1 MGQSLVGSRYDL
13 HVVRTK
19 PPGVAEQ
26 DYYAIHNGDV
36 EEVADAAHSADR
48 APSVDGGD
56 ITGYIHSWEVGTTVD
71 GPGIRLVAFLTG
83 CFLRCQYC
91 HNPDTWHKH
100 NGRPVTVS
108 RAMREVSKYAQV
120 LKISKGGITLSG
132 GEPMVQREFMMQI
145 FRRSKQLGLHTCVD
159 TSGRLGERLSDDDL
173 MQIDLNLLDI
183 KSGDPDIY
191 KTVTGQPLAPT
202 VEYARRLSALRRPM
216 WVRYVLVTGLTDQF
230 DNVEKVADICAGLQS
245 LERVEILRFHQ
256 MGRDKWHKLGLIYP
270 LQNTEPP
277 DAELTERV
285 RGQFRSRGITVY

>member
-1 MGQSLVGSRYDL
+1 MSQSLVGSRYDL

-19 PPGVAEQ
+19 PSGVADQ
-26 DYYAIHNGDV
+26 DYYAIHAGDV
-36 EEVADAAHSADR
+36 EEVAEGD
-48 APSVDGGD
+48 D
-56 ITGYIHSWEVGTTVD
+56 ITGYVHSYEVGSTVD

-100 NGRPVTVS
+100 NGRPVTVA
-108 RAMREVSKYAQV
+108 RAMREVGKYAQV
-120 LKISKGGITLSG
+120 LKMSRGGITLSG

-159 TSGRLGERLSDDDL
+159 TSGRLGDRLTDDDL

-202 VEYARRLSALRRPM
+202 VEYARRLAALQRPM
-216 WVRYVLVTGLTDQF
+216 WVRFVLVPGLTDGF
-230 DNVEKVADICAGLQS
+230 DNVEKVADICADLAS
-245 LERVEILRFHQ
+245 LERVEIPRFHQ
-256 MGRDKWHKLGLIYP
+256 MGRDKWHKLGLIYR

-285 RGQFRSRGITVY
+285 RGQFRSRGLTVY